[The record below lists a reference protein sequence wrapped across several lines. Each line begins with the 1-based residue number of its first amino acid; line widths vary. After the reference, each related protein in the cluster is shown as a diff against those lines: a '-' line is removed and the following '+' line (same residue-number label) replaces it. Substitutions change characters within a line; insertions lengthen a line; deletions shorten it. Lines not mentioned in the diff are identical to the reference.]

1 MLQQAQRL
9 FGVGKRIRKLGG
21 HSVAA
26 VAEAAASCR
35 QKWQA
40 AVTQEERDKS
50 TTKPEVRC
58 PHPPIAPKLPPPFIF
73 SPPPPLACHPVPLS
87 STGKGADG
95 RHPPTS

>member
-40 AVTQEERDKS
+40 AVTQEERNKS
-50 TTKPEVRC
+50 TTKPEVRY
-58 PHPPIAPKLPPPFIF
+58 PHPPITPKLPPPFIF
-73 SPPPPLACHPVPLS
+73 PPPPPPRATPLHLS
-87 STGKGADG
+87 PAGKGADG